1 MEQAS
6 RKGGGSTLP
15 PHLERELQTLEQQA
29 EQASPGYE
37 TQFLNRAANLCT
49 EAGHT
54 DRALSYYGRA
64 IDAYLESG
72 RFSAAEVICRK
83 ILKLAPGTSR
93 ARCTLAWLSIGK
105 GHRTGTDENVSAY
118 VGAAR
123 AAGDDLFA
131 AKQVRMMADAALSR
145 DLREH
150 LAECLLELG
159 DVEGA
164 DAVFGSVLA
173 EANGLKSP
181 PLEDQAK
188 LWGKMLRGALMDP
201 EALKELTL
209 SSSQQS
215 TESDEMLPGLITGLE

>member
-1 MEQAS
+1 MAEAS
-6 RKGGGSTLP
+6 RSRTGSTLP
-15 PHLERELQTLEQQA
+15 PQLERELQSLERQA
-29 EQASPGYE
+29 EEASPGYE

-49 EAGHT
+49 ESGHT

-83 ILKLAPGTSR
+83 ILKLAPDTSR

-123 AAGDDLFA
+123 AAGDDALA
-131 AKQVRMMADAALSR
+131 SKQIRMMADAALSR
-145 DLREH
+145 ELREH

-159 DVEGA
+159 DIEGA
-164 DAVFGSVLA
+164 DAVYGTVLA

-188 LWGKMLRGALMDP
+188 LWGKMLRGALMNV
-201 EALKELTL
+201 EELKELTV
-209 SSSQQS
+209 SSSAQGS
-215 TESDEMLPGLITGLE
+215 ESDEMLPGLITGLD